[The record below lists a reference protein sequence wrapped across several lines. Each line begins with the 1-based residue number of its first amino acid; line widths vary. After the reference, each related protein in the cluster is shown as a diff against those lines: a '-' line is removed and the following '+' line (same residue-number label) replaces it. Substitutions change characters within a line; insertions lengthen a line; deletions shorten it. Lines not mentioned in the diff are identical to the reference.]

1 MDDDDVSGPPL
12 TDIWS
17 NRGNKTVTDGSF
29 DLPDLDFADVSII
42 CLDPGD
48 ERSSIIYSFE
58 TFLENPFTFSL
69 PTVVLQIILI
79 TIMSRLIYYILRPI
93 KQPRVVCDII
103 AGILLSPRLI
113 GHIYPKY
120 VFVMYPQ
127 KEMAINRTL
136 AAFGLMFYLFL
147 IGVKMDP
154 KIVLKSGKK
163 ALFIGLVSSVIPFSL
178 VGTATYF
185 LRKSIGASIA
195 RGKFL
200 MFLVATL
207 TITAFPVVSDILTE
221 LNLLNSE
228 LGRLAMSISMV
239 HGILGWFFMAL
250 FTTLN
255 QSQGG
260 LVKAAWALGSVLL
273 MVCVIVFCFR
283 PWMLWIARRT
293 PKGGRVS
300 SLQLHAIV
308 VSVIVMGLVSEM
320 TGASFADGPLIMGLM
335 VPDGPPLGTDLV
347 ERIGNMANEVI
358 MPLVF
363 TVAGAVVTPLLV
375 LHLRKWM
382 VLIMLVLMAYG
393 SKLLATMG
401 PALYCGISFRKSF
414 ILGLMMSFQGV
425 IELITYMNFQNG
437 SLLDDESYTLLVFT
451 IIIITSVATPLVK
464 SLYNPLGHDLVGRRD
479 IQHLRPN
486 AEIRVLAC
494 LLNEDHIP
502 SILGLLEAACPT
514 QETPMCVYVLH
525 LVELT
530 GRANSTLIAHKNK
543 KGFINPSNMDRL
555 HNAFIHYEQDKQ
567 GIVAVQPF
575 TTISPFKTMHQDICS
590 LAGDKSV
597 AIIILPLP
605 GKDASG
611 GFSEQDQAFRTNIP
625 HILSKAPCSVGLLVH
640 MGLTVTV
647 LSTPANFQHHIGL
660 LFWGGPDDRESLS
673 YAARMVRHTGVTLTV
688 TRFLS
693 SSSTI
698 SNGKEAQ
705 MDNEVIE
712 SFRKENSDNLRAS
725 MNEVFVNDMEQ
736 TISAIRNFSRVG
748 YDLIMVGRRLSW
760 NSILNDELEEW
771 SEFPELGV
779 VGDMIASSDFESEFL
794 ILVVQQ
800 GP

>member
-1 MDDDDVSGPPL
+1 MDDFNLSAPSL
-12 TDIWS
+12 IDIWS
-17 NRGNKTVTDGSF
+17 KRVYKNVSDGSF
-29 DLPDLDFADVSII
+29 DLPDLDFVDVSII
-42 CLDPGD
+42 CLDLSD

-58 TFLENPFTFSL
+58 AYLENPFTFSL
-69 PTVVLQIILI
+69 PTIVLQIVLI
-79 TIMSRLIYYILRPI
+79 TIMSRVIYYILRPI

-103 AGILLSPRLI
+103 AGILLSPSLI
-113 GHIYPKY
+113 DLIFPEYLY
-120 VFVMYPQ
+120 IMYPDN
-127 KEMAINRTL
+127 EMHINRTL

-163 ALFIGLVSSVIPFSL
+163 AILIGLVSSVIPFSL
-178 VGTATYF
+178 VGTAAYF
-185 LRKSIGASIA
+185 FRTSIDVGIA

-200 MFLVATL
+200 IFLVATL

-228 LGRLAMSISMV
+228 LGRLAMSVSMV

-250 FTTLN
+250 FTALN

-260 LVKAAWALGSVLL
+260 LSKAARALGSVLL

-283 PWMLWIARRT
+283 PWMLWVARRT

-300 SLQLHAIV
+300 SLQLHSIV

-320 TGASFADGPLIMGLM
+320 TGASFANGPLIMGLM
-335 VPDGPPLGTDLV
+335 VPEGPPLGTDLV

-363 TVAGAVVTPLLV
+363 TAAGAVMTPLVV
-375 LHLRKWM
+375 LHLRRWM

-393 SKLLATMG
+393 SKLLATIG
-401 PALYCGISFRKSF
+401 PAMYCKISFRKAF
-414 ILGLMMSFQGV
+414 ILGLMMNFQGV

-464 SLYNPLGHDLVGRRD
+464 HLYNPLGHDLVGRRD
-479 IQHLRPN
+479 IQHLRTD
-486 AEIRVLAC
+486 AEIRILAC

-502 SILGLLEAACPT
+502 SILGLLEAASPT
-514 QETPMCVYVLH
+514 TPICVYVLH

-555 HNAFIHYEQDKQ
+555 HNAFIHYEQSKQ
-567 GIVAVQPF
+567 GIVAIQPF
-575 TTISPFKTMHQDICS
+575 TTIAPFKTMHQDICS
-590 LAGDKSV
+590 LAGDKSA

-673 YAARMVRHTGVTLTV
+673 YAARMARHTGVTLTV
-688 TRFLS
+688 TRFFS
-693 SSSTI
+693 SSSMT
-698 SNGKEAQ
+698 SNEKEAQ

-712 SFRKENSDNLRAS
+712 TFRKENSDNLRAS

-779 VGDMIASSDFESEFL
+779 VGDIIASSDFESEFL